1 MIGGWNGVVG
11 LQTVEIWCSQNK
23 RWYQGSKL
31 QKRRT
36 GCCATVASDLPNI
49 KDYSI
54 EEREKLVD
62 ERYRNA
68 NEREQQIV

>member
-1 MIGGWNGVVG
+1 MIGGWNGIVG
-11 LQTVEIWCSQNK
+11 LHTVEIWCSQSK

-36 GCCATVASDLPNI
+36 GCSACLVKDVANVA
-49 KDYSI
+49 DYGI
-54 EEREKLVD
+54 IDRENLIN

-68 NEREQQIV
+68 HEVEN